1 MWLIV
6 NPFFERRKIF
16 EKISKIF
23 QFLKFIFELQ
33 RDKRNRR
40 GVIPE
45 TANRLTLNEQI
56 INIC

>member
-23 QFLKFIFELQ
+23 QFSKFIFELQ

-40 GVIPE
+40 GAIPE
-45 TANRLTLNEQI
+45 TDNRLTLNEQI

>member
-23 QFLKFIFELQ
+23 QNLFLSSSVINETDAVLS
-33 RDKRNRR
+33 RKR
-40 GVIPE
+40 
-45 TANRLTLNEQI
+45 I
-56 INIC
+56 IG